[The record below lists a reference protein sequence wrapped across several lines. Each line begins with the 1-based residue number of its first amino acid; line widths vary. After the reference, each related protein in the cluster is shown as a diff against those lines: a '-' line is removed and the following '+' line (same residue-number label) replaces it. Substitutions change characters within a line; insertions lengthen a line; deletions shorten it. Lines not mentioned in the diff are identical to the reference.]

1 MLRLRSRV
9 TLLASMIA
17 TSPPTWRKAW
27 ASSMFSCEIRS
38 RISLPWTLAGE
49 KNSEEEVDRSVS
61 SLRRSSPLLKM
72 RTRTPSISRVRPSLR
87 AMVDLPRAGRPTM
100 TITSFPFIAVPPAM
114 VRRWADSCLIAP
126 LYGMSG
132 KKAGEKFGLRG
143 AVPDP
148 AGG

>member
-87 AMVDLPRAGRPTM
+87 AMVDLPRAGSPTM
-100 TITSFPFIAVPPAM
+100 TITSFPFIACPPVR
-114 VRRWADSCLIAP
+114 VRRMPSILPESAVYGIA
-126 LYGMSG
+126 G
-132 KKAGEKFGLRG
+132 KKAGKKCGRQRADRPGPPL
-143 AVPDP
+143 
-148 AGG
+148 